1 MEFIER
7 LRMARAL
14 FVFLSMLCL
23 PLVTQA
29 RTLVVSPLS
38 TSSSD
43 KAQAAESYPSLAAAV
58 ARLQPGDT
66 LLIAGGEYRESI
78 EIPKQNWSVDH
89 PTTIKPISGARVVIK
104 GSDLVTGW
112 IAKGEGKYGVTWVG
126 KPEPEQ
132 VFVDG
137 KPLKQIGGTIF
148 NGYPER
154 PSRDLK
160 GVRKQDGG
168 IWLGRIDGDQN
179 YRGANWF
186 YFDRARQALIIAP
199 DKALTS
205 TTKVEV
211 STRPRLL
218 NGDQVEGLSVE
229 DIEFEHS
236 NTSADRRGGAIRLIG
251 KGNALKNLKVRY
263 MDAVGIH
270 IGGDDNVVEG
280 CEVSY
285 SGQLGMAVRGYRNK
299 IRNNKVLYSNTRG
312 FNKNWEA
319 GGMKFIGDGGAHET
333 EVTGNLVAFNEGDG
347 IWIDGV
353 PLAMVSSDNLISN
366 NRIFYNSGFGVHCEA
381 SVKVLVANNMIV
393 ASGQRGIYLL
403 QTSDSTVANNVVI
416 GNGLQ
421 GVVVMDAKR
430 ETPGRDLTPRNNFIG
445 GNLVAWNKGPQLIL
459 PPSLDGNVA
468 DANVYVA
475 TVTPVYSLGWPK
487 IFNGGYDALSAWSA
501 RTGGDSSSRE
511 SRAAMPASLQSSI
524 NAHDLNIPVM
534 DVLGM
539 YDPNRSASQTVK
551 SKLMERMGTHFNTRT
566 GTQ

>member
-1 MEFIER
+1 MEFIEHK
-7 LRMARAL
+7 MARAL
-14 FVFLSMLCL
+14 YIFLTVLSL
-23 PLVTQA
+23 PLAAQA
-29 RTLVVSPLS
+29 RTLVVNPSS
-38 TSSSD
+38 TSSSVNVP
-43 KAQAAESYPSLAAAV
+43 AAESHPSLAAAV

-66 LLIAGGEYRESI
+66 LLIAGGVYRENI
-78 EIPKQNWSVDH
+78 EIPKQNWSVDQ
-89 PTTIKPISGARVVIK
+89 PTTIKPVTGARVVIK
-104 GSDLVTGW
+104 GSDIVAGW
-112 IAKGEGKYGVTWVG
+112 IAKGEGKYSVAWVG
-126 KPEPEQ
+126 KPEPQQ

-148 NGYPER
+148 SGYPYN
-154 PSRDLK
+154 PSRGLK
-160 GVRKQDGG
+160 DVRKQDGG
-168 IWLGRIDGDQN
+168 IWLGRVDDDQN
-179 YRGANWF
+179 YKGTTWF
-186 YFDRARQALIIAP
+186 YFDRAREELIIAP
-199 DKALTS
+199 DKALAS
-205 TTKVEV
+205 ATKVEV
-211 STRPRLL
+211 SARPRLL

-251 KGNALKNLKVRY
+251 KGNTLRNLRVRY
-263 MDAVGIH
+263 MDATGIQ

-280 CEVSY
+280 SEVSY

-381 SVKVLVANNMIV
+381 SVKVLVANNAIV
-393 ASGQRGIYLL
+393 ANGQRGIYLF
-403 QTSDSTVANNVVI
+403 QTSNSTVANNVVI

-421 GVVVMDAKR
+421 GVVVMDGKR
-430 ETPGRDLTPRNNFIG
+430 KTPGRDLTPRNNFIG

-459 PPSLDGNVA
+459 PPSLDGNAA
-468 DANVYVA
+468 DGNVYVA

-487 IFNGGYDALSAWSA
+487 VFNSGYDALTAWSA
-501 RTGGDSSSRE
+501 RTGGELSSRE
-511 SRAAMPASLQSSI
+511 SHAAMPASLQSAI
-524 NAHDLNIPVM
+524 NAHDLSITVM
-534 DVLGM
+534 DVLGV
-539 YDPNRSASQTVK
+539 YDPNRSLSQTVK
-551 SKLMERMGTHFNTRT
+551 RKLMERMGTHFNTKT